1 MQRLRLLFG
10 ISIFWLGLSVLTD
23 GLTTLVL
30 PTLLLDLTA
39 EASRATTLGLLTFAG
54 LLLAMLVQPIA
65 GNVSD
70 RLRPRWG
77 RRGSLAMSVAL
88 VLVSLVAFGVAPGL
102 AGLCLGFVFVQVAAS
117 VSQAAQQGFI
127 PDLVPPRLRGTASG
141 FKGLMDIGGALVGFA
156 LLGQLLEGGQPAPAL
171 LAIAA
176 IILFTFLLTVAL
188 VREPT
193 AATAPAPRRVT
204 LAEAFRLDFRRHRA
218 FVRLVAC
225 RFLFLLGAYTVSRFW
240 LFFIVDRLRLDPEHA
255 SDEAGTL
262 LAGLALVTV
271 VASIPAGWAAD
282 RFGRVPLMAAGVALS
297 AAGVLLLIV
306 ADSGPVIFLF
316 GGLMAAGTAAFA
328 GANWALTA
336 DLVPAEEAAR
346 FFGLANFGTAGAAAA
361 AGLAGPLV
369 DWANGAQPGLGYIAL
384 FAFAALMFAASGWT
398 LLGIRVGEV
407 VERRVALATE

>member
-1 MQRLRLLFG
+1 MHRLRLLFG
-10 ISIFWLGLSVLTD
+10 ISIFWLGLSMLSD
-23 GLTTLVL
+23 GITTLVL
-30 PTLLLDLTA
+30 PTLLLGLTA
-39 EASRATTLGLLTFAG
+39 ESSRATTLGLLTFAG

-65 GNVSD
+65 GNISD

-77 RRGSLAMSVAL
+77 RRGSLAMSVVL
-88 VLVSLVAFGVAPGL
+88 VLVSLVAFGLAPGL
-102 AGLCLGFVFVQVAAS
+102 IGLCVCFVLIQVAGSA
-117 VSQAAQQGFI
+117 SQAAQQGFI
-127 PDLVPPRLRGTASG
+127 PDLVPPRSRGTAAG

-156 LLGQLLEGGQPAPAL
+156 LLGQLLEGGQTVPSL
-171 LAIAA
+171 LAIASV
-176 IILFTFLLTVAL
+176 IVVTFLLTVVL

-193 AATAPAPRRVT
+193 APATPLAGRVT
-204 LAEAFRLDFRRHRA
+204 VVDAFRLDFRRHRA

-255 SDEAGTL
+255 ADDAGTL

-271 VASIPAGWAAD
+271 LASIPAGWAAD
-282 RFGRVPLMAAGVALS
+282 RFGRLPLMAWGVVLS

-306 ADSGPVIFLF
+306 AESAMLILLF
-316 GGLMAAGTAAFA
+316 GGLMAVGTAAFA

-336 DLVPAEEAAR
+336 DLVPADEAAR

-361 AGLAGPLV
+361 AGLVGPVV
-369 DWANGAQPGLGYIAL
+369 DWANGAQPGLGYVAL
-384 FAFAALMFAASGWT
+384 FVFAAAMFGASGWT
-398 LLGIRVGEV
+398 LLGIRTGEA